1 VKISR
6 VAGGNAITGSVSILK
21 KRIINVRT
29 RISKNRQTIR
39 SITALF
45 SSNIVS
51 SVLTAIGGLLVAH
64 FLGPEETGS
73 FRAYTIP
80 LTYLIFLHLGTWD
93 GLWRQIPY
101 YVGKEMPEQ
110 VNKLASAAG
119 AFNLFVSII
128 VSCGLICC
136 AVYSLI
142 HNDFHGIFGWLSQ
155 AIFCWGIFYGGYLT
169 STYRT
174 LHHFVTLARIQAAQ
188 AFLTFGMVFLLPLL
202 KFYGLCARVAM
213 PSVLIVWLYH
223 RYRPLKIHYRFD
235 KTALKELIRIG
246 LPFSFWGNLYTS
258 VWVAT
263 EGALVLFLGGVSA
276 LGLFSVAVVMRGAVN
291 SLPMAI
297 LQVLTPRVVTDM
309 ARDGSIRNANS
320 RVMGVT
326 AGLAGFMILLAVAGS
341 FLLELFVPYFIP
353 KYVAG
358 IPVMKVCLWFPV
370 VQAAFLPSN
379 TLFATGRSWIYG
391 RGVIAGLVVFPM
403 TTYLLCPAIGG
414 LLAVAV
420 GSLLGRIAR
429 TLIAYY
435 ELVTLAKHE

>member
-1 VKISR
+1 MSRQIDIRNVKS
-6 VAGGNAITGSVSILK
+6 GHTSILRNK
-21 KRIINVRT
+21 IINVRQS
-29 RISKNRQTIR
+29 ISKNRQTIR

-51 SVLTAIGGLLVAH
+51 SVLTAIGGLLVAR
-64 FLGPEETGS
+64 FLGPEETGA

-110 VNKLASAAG
+110 VDKLASAAG
-119 AFNLFVSII
+119 AFNLFVSIV
-128 VSCGLICC
+128 VSCGLISC

-142 HNDFHGIFGWLSQ
+142 HNDFYGVFGWLSQ
-155 AIFCWGIFYGGYLT
+155 VIFCWGVFYGGYLT

-174 LHHFVTLARIQAAQ
+174 LHHFVTMARIQAAQ
-188 AFLTFGMVFLLPLL
+188 AFLTFGMVFLLPFL
-202 KFYGLCARVAM
+202 KFYGLCARVAL
-213 PSVLIVWLYH
+213 PSFLIVWLYH
-223 RYRPLKIHYRFD
+223 RYRPLKINYRFD
-235 KTALKELIRIG
+235 TKALKELIRIG

-263 EGALVLFLGGVSA
+263 ESALVLFLDGVSA
-276 LGLFSVAVVMRGAVN
+276 LGLFSVAAVMRGAVN

-309 ARDGSIRNANS
+309 ARDGSVRNANA
-320 RVMGVT
+320 RVMWVT
-326 AGLAGFMILLAVAGS
+326 AGLTGFMILLAVAGS
-341 FLLELFVPYFIP
+341 FLLDLFVPYFIP

-358 IPVMKVCLWFPV
+358 ISVMKVCLWFPV

-379 TLFATGRSWIYG
+379 TLFATGRSWLYG
-391 RGVIAGLVVFPM
+391 RGVIAGMAVFSLA
-403 TTYLLCPAIGG
+403 TYLLYPAIGG

-420 GSLLGRIAR
+420 GSLLGRAAR
-429 TLIAYY
+429 TLIAYW
-435 ELVTLAKHE
+435 ELIALAKHE